1 MSFLSWAERTAN
13 IPEET
18 ITGERTATPA
28 ELVLLAEEFG
38 VLELSQLTCSYKI
51 RPLAGN
57 RFSVRG
63 KILASITQ
71 NCVVT
76 LDPVVDDIEVK
87 LDVEFW
93 LSSQIGQ
100 LSEEFDEP
108 DREDPE
114 PIENDKLDIGRVV
127 FELVSGNINPYPR
140 AADAELDRHSSEE
153 ASTGQEHPFAALA
166 QLKSRPDS

>member
-76 LDPVVDDIEVK
+76 LDPVRLVDTPVLGILLVLMYSPSFRDY
-87 LDVEFW
+87 VE
-93 LSSQIGQ
+93 
-100 LSEEFDEP
+100 
-108 DREDPE
+108 
-114 PIENDKLDIGRVV
+114 
-127 FELVSGNINPYPR
+127 
-140 AADAELDRHSSEE
+140 
-153 ASTGQEHPFAALA
+153 
-166 QLKSRPDS
+166 

>member
-1 MSFLSWAERTAN
+1 MSLLPWAERTAN

-18 ITGERTATPA
+18 VTAGRIATPD
-28 ELVLLAEEFG
+28 ELEPLAEELG

-51 RPLAGN
+51 RPLVGN

-76 LDPVVDDIEVK
+76 LDPVIDEVEVD

-93 LSSQIGQ
+93 PASQIVE

-127 FELVSGNINPYPR
+127 FELISANINPYPR

-166 QLKSRPDS
+166 QLKGRTKS